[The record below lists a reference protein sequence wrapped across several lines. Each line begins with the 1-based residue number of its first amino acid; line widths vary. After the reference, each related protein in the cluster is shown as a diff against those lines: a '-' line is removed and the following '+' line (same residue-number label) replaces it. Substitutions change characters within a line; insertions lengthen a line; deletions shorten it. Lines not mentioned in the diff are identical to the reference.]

1 MGWRE
6 QLTGWRPGLW
16 AGWRPNGVGE
26 QKPNHYKDMAKV
38 AWANR
43 NHPVYAA
50 QILTKG
56 ACDGCAL
63 GVAGLHDWTIDGV
76 HLCTTRLNLL
86 ELNTADPFDPL
97 IASDVAAL
105 RGRTGGQLRA
115 LGRLGHPMRR
125 RRGEP
130 GFRRVS
136 WDEALS
142 VLAAGLRAA
151 DPDRVAL
158 YLTSRGITN
167 EVYYAA
173 AKAAR
178 ALGVANIDSAARVC
192 HAPSTVGLRQTVGV
206 AATTC
211 SFQDVIEAPLVVLW
225 GANPANNQ
233 PVFMKYLY
241 LARRRGCRVVV
252 VNPYLEPG
260 LDRYWVP
267 SNVESALFGT
277 RMCDLHVPVRPG
289 GDVALANAALKLLVE
304 RGGVD
309 DAFVAA
315 HTEGFDETL
324 AALADQDLD
333 DLLRLAGRRRG
344 RGRGVRRRAGAGRRC
359 DPRVVDGHHPAP
371 RRGRRRAR
379 HREPGPGPGLG
390 RPRRGRAHAHQGPL
404 GGAGRR
410 RDGCLRHLPAGRR
423 RRSTPRTRRPWPG
436 SGGSRCRTRPGLSAP
451 EMVEAAGR
459 GELDV
464 LWMSG
469 GNFLDVLP
477 DPPAVEAAL
486 AGCRC
491 GSTRT
496 SCSPARCSSRAT
508 TSSLLPVATR
518 YEQEGGGTETTTERR
533 IVFSPEIPRRV
544 GEARSEWRLFA
555 DVASRV
561 RPDLRPQFSWPTNQ
575 DLRAEIA
582 RVVPFYAGIE
592 TLADTG
598 DAVQWGGRHL
608 CVDGA
613 FPTPSGRGRFSA
625 LTPPRRDLPD
635 GAFVVSTRRGKQFN
649 SMVHADVD
657 PLTGAGRDAV
667 MMDPADAADLGVD
680 AGDRVVLRSADR
692 HLRGRRDAGPPPGPH
707 APGALARGQR
717 AHRGRPR
724 PPRAPV
730 EGPRLQ
736 RGGTSTV
743 ERGQNGWMTCVA
755 ALVGGERLAAGPR
768 PRRRRSTAR
777 APTSPARAR
786 PTRRR
791 WPRAWSSTSIGG
803 QGGGLVALG
812 LEHGERLVGARD
824 QLGDQRRP
832 ARRPRAGR
840 ARRARPG
847 GPRPM
852 AIISSNPL
860 TSTSTEVAGSSS
872 SVMAADVA
880 LKASVRSLFQPRSSV
895 QTVSAVS
902 VAAASAYVGC
912 DAPHPPITHAA
923 SRPTAVVPQRPTR
936 IRRSLSRPRA
946 TDRRRHVACGACPI
960 RCPRPS
966 GGTSSI

>member
-6 QLTGWRPGLW
+6 QVTGWRPELW
-16 AGWRPNGVGE
+16 AGWRPNGMGE
-26 QKPNHYKDMAKV
+26 QKPNHYRDMAKV

-97 IASDVAAL
+97 IATDVAAL

-125 RRGEP
+125 RRGDP

-136 WDEALS
+136 WYEALS
-142 VLAAGLRAA
+142 VLAGGLRATR
-151 DPDRVAL
+151 PERVAL

-178 ALGVANIDSAARVC
+178 ALGVASIDSAARVC

-252 VNPYLEPG
+252 VNPFLEPG

-277 RMCDLHVPVRPG
+277 KMCDLHVPVRPG
-289 GDVALANAALKLLVE
+289 ADVAFANAALKVLAE
-304 RGGVD
+304 RGAVD
-309 DAFVAA
+309 EAFVAA
-315 HTEGFDETL
+315 HTEGYDAAV
-324 AALADQDLD
+324 AALGGQDLD
-333 DLLRLAGRRRG
+333 DLAHLAGVERATVEAFVDELVRAGGAIHVWSMGITQHRDAAD
-344 RGRGVRRRAGAGRRC
+344 GVRGIVNLALAQGSVGR
-359 DPRVVDGHHPAP
+359 DGVGLMPI
-371 RRGRRRAR
+371 RG
-379 HREPGPGPGLG
+379 HSGV
-390 RPRRGRAHAHQGPL
+390 Q
-404 GGAGRR
+404 GGAEMGAYATS
-410 RDGCLRHLPAGRR
+410 LPGAVPVDAEHAAALAAQWGFAV
-423 RRSTPRTRRPWPG
+423 PAA
-436 SGGSRCRTRPGLSAP
+436 PGLSAP
-451 EMVEAAGR
+451 EMVDAAGR
-459 GELDV
+459 GDLDV

-486 AGCRC
+486 ARVPL
-491 GSTRT
+491 RVHQDVVLT
-496 SCSPARCSSRAT
+496 SQMLVEGDDVI
-508 TSSLLPVATR
+508 LLPVATR

-561 RPDLRPQFSWPTNQ
+561 RPELRPHFSWPTNQ

-592 TLADTG
+592 DLAVTG

-625 LTPPRRDLPD
+625 LTPPIPELPD

-649 SMVHADVD
+649 SMVHAEVD

-667 MMDPADAADLGVD
+667 MMDPVDADELGLA
-680 AGDRVVLRSADR
+680 AGDRVALRSTT
-692 HLRGRRDAGPPPGPH
+692 
-707 APGALARGQR
+707 GAYEGTVTLVRL
-717 AHRGRPR
+717 
-724 PPRAPV
+724 PPRTLQVHWP
-730 EGPRLQ
+730 EGNVLIA
-736 RGGTSTV
+736 GGPDRREPQSRVPDYNAVVTV
-743 ERGQNGWMTCVA
+743 ERVRT
-755 ALVGGERLAAGPR
+755 AG
-768 PRRRRSTAR
+768 
-777 APTSPARAR
+777 
-786 PTRRR
+786 
-791 WPRAWSSTSIGG
+791 
-803 QGGGLVALG
+803 
-812 LEHGERLVGARD
+812 
-824 QLGDQRRP
+824 
-832 ARRPRAGR
+832 
-840 ARRARPG
+840 
-847 GPRPM
+847 
-852 AIISSNPL
+852 
-860 TSTSTEVAGSSS
+860 
-872 SVMAADVA
+872 
-880 LKASVRSLFQPRSSV
+880 
-895 QTVSAVS
+895 
-902 VAAASAYVGC
+902 
-912 DAPHPPITHAA
+912 
-923 SRPTAVVPQRPTR
+923 
-936 IRRSLSRPRA
+936 
-946 TDRRRHVACGACPI
+946 
-960 RCPRPS
+960 
-966 GGTSSI
+966 